1 MAPCIWI
8 GHRGTH
14 CEILLVQYLIPVKNA
29 LVGSQ
34 GNHLL
39 STLIIDRG
47 ISLDQGVQVRYLFPS
62 AGCHSIVSAM
72 CYDHVQLWDLS
83 GYSSRIAAL

>member
-1 MAPCIWI
+1 MAPCIRI

-14 CEILLVQYLIPVKNA
+14 CEILLVKYLIPVKNA

-34 GNHLL
+34 RNHLL
-39 STLIIDRG
+39 SALIIDRG
-47 ISLDQGVQVRYLFPS
+47 ISFDQGVQVRYLFPS

-72 CYDHVQLWDLS
+72 SDLS
-83 GYSSRIAAL
+83 AK

>member
-1 MAPCIWI
+1 MAPCIRI

-14 CEILLVQYLIPVKNA
+14 CEILLVKYLIPVKNA

-34 GNHLL
+34 RNHLL
-39 STLIIDRG
+39 LAPIIDHG
-47 ISLDQGVQVRYLFPS
+47 ISFDQGVQVRYLFPS

-72 CYDHVQLWDLS
+72 LDLS
-83 GYSSRIAAL
+83 AK